1 MRWLRGVASVD
12 KTRLPPPLQWVRTV
26 WPYRIL
32 LTTVLATVAFILIF
46 TLVLNGFGLQRAA
59 RLQVAERYKDERKAA
74 GASASALA
82 EVDYKEQQ
90 ELAKYN
96 LERTPWL
103 HLGLGLHLLAVL
115 TIIGRVALDAR
126 GNKPPPRIVIQY

>member
-1 MRWLRGVASVD
+1 
-12 KTRLPPPLQWVRTV
+12 
-26 WPYRIL
+26 
-32 LTTVLATVAFILIF
+32 FILIF

-59 RLQVAERYKDERKAA
+59 RQQVAEKYKEERRSA
-74 GASASALA
+74 GASAAAQA

-96 LERTPWL
+96 LERTIWL
-103 HLGLGLHLLAVL
+103 YLGLGLHLVAVL
-115 TIIGRVALDAR
+115 AIIGRVGLDAR